1 MDNAEES
8 RPSHITIV
16 REGVTQSKALC
27 TAGQWSDL
35 LGVS

>member
-27 TAGQWSDL
+27 TVL
-35 LGVS
+35 LPIH